1 LKLFYHFLKLFN
13 IFKTRF
19 CSKLNLPKPVQ
30 KLAELIVN
38 KASNIES
45 INGRSPVSLAAA
57 CIYIASEVTG
67 NDRTLEEISK
77 ITGAAVTTIRSK
89 Y

>member
-1 LKLFYHFLKLFN
+1 
-13 IFKTRF
+13 
-19 CSKLNLPKPVQ
+19 LPKPVQ

>member
-1 LKLFYHFLKLFN
+1 LPRRVLKLTEK
-13 IFKTRF
+13 
-19 CSKLNLPKPVQ
+19 
-30 KLAELIVN
+30 IVN
-38 KASNIES
+38 EVSNITS
-45 INGRSPVSLAAA
+45 SNGKSPVSLAGA

-89 Y
+89 YLKEI